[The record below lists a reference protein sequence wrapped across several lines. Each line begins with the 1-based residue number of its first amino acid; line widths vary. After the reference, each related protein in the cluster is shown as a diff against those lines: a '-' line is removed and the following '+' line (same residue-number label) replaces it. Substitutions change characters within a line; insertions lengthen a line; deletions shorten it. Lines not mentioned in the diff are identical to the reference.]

1 MLARFERLM
10 EDAVEGSLRR
20 VFPTTIQPV
29 QLAKAAARAMEEA
42 QLIGLHG
49 AEVPNSY
56 RLRLAPADLERF
68 ADYRVTLARELNAY
82 LVEYAR
88 DRGLRPIAEPNV
100 ELIEDRGVRVGSV
113 RAEARFVDLAPAL
126 ETEVEAAV
134 AGTRR
139 LRLADLASA
148 RPSQPR
154 SPVQSSQAPTHME
167 RTLWLTDRD
176 GLRFALEPQ
185 MGVVRVGRATD
196 NEIAIDNQRV
206 SRYHAQVRWV
216 ESSWLV
222 YDLDSTNGTFVD
234 GQRVPAV
241 RPYVLGPDSQLRLGD
256 HDLQVVQDVVRNDSD
271 SARSPSVEAKER

>member
-68 ADYRVTLARELNAY
+68 ADYRVTLSRELSTY

-88 DRGLRPIAEPNV
+88 DRGLRPIAEPRV
-100 ELIEDRGVRVGSV
+100 ELVEDRGVRAGSV
-113 RAEARFVDLAPAL
+113 RAEARFVDLAPAR
-126 ETEVEAAV
+126 ESEIEAAV

-148 RPSQPR
+148 RPSLAPQPPA
-154 SPVQSSQAPTHME
+154 SE
-167 RTLWLTDRD
+167 RALWLTDRD
-176 GLRFALEPQ
+176 GLRFALEPA
-185 MGVVRVGRATD
+185 MGVVRVGRAAD
-196 NEIAIDNQRV
+196 NEISIDNQRV
-206 SRYHAQVRWV
+206 SRYHAQLRWV

-234 GQRVPAV
+234 DQRVSPTQPHA
-241 RPYVLGPDSQLRLGD
+241 LGPTGQLRLGD
-256 HDLQVVQDVVRNDSD
+256 HDLDVVQDVARNAPD
-271 SARSPSVEAKER
+271 SAEQRVPQVTEG

>member
-1 MLARFERLM
+1 M

-20 VFPTTIQPV
+20 VFQTTIQPV

-56 RLRLAPADLERF
+56 RLRLAPVDLERF

-82 LVEYAR
+82 LLEYAR
-88 DRGLRPIAEPNV
+88 DRGLRPIAEPRV
-100 ELIEDRGVRVGSV
+100 ELIEDRGVRAGSV
-113 RAEARFVDLAPAL
+113 RAEARFVDLAPAR
-126 ETEVEAAV
+126 ESEIEAAV

-148 RPSQPR
+148 GPSRQPK
-154 SPVQSSQAPTHME
+154 ATE
-167 RTLWLTDRD
+167 RALRLTDRD
-176 GLRFALEPQ
+176 GLRFALEPP
-185 MGVVRVGRATD
+185 MGVVRVGRAAD

-206 SRYHAQVRWV
+206 SRYHAQLRWV
-216 ESSWLV
+216 ESTWLI

-234 GQRVPAV
+234 GERVSPTQP
-241 RPYVLGPDSQLRLGD
+241 RVLGPGAQLRLGD
-256 HDLQVVQDVVRNDSD
+256 HELDVVTNVVRNESD
-271 SARSPSVEAKER
+271 SVGPRAAHPSES

>member
-20 VFPTTIQPV
+20 VFPTSIQPV
-29 QLAKAAARAMEEA
+29 QLAKAAARAMDEA

-82 LVEYAR
+82 LVEYAH
-88 DRGLRPIAEPNV
+88 DRGLRPIAEPRV
-100 ELIEDRGVRVGSV
+100 ELVEDRGVRVGSV

-148 RPSQPR
+148 RPSQA
-154 SPVQSSQAPTHME
+154 APLAGAIE
-167 RTLWLTDRD
+167 RALWLTDRD
-176 GLRFALEPQ
+176 GLRFALEPATG
-185 MGVVRVGRATD
+185 MVRIGRATD

-206 SRYHAQVRWV
+206 SRYHAQLRWV

-234 GQRVPAV
+234 GQRVSPSQP
-241 RPYVLGPDSQLRLGD
+241 RVLGLKGQLRLGD
-256 HDLQVVQDVVRNDSD
+256 HDLDLGQDVVRNDSD
-271 SARSPSVEAKER
+271 SAGPPAAPAKEG

>member
-10 EDAVEGSLRR
+10 EDAVEGSFRR

-49 AEVPNSY
+49 AEVPNHY

-82 LVEYAR
+82 LVEYAQ
-88 DRGLRPIAEPNV
+88 DRGLKPIAEPRV
-100 ELIEDRGVRVGSV
+100 ELVEDRAVRAGSV
-113 RAEARFVDLAPAL
+113 RAEARFVDLAPAR
-126 ETEVEAAV
+126 ESEIEAAV

-148 RPSQPR
+148 RPSQP
-154 SPVQSSQAPTHME
+154 PPAAIE
-167 RTLWLTDRD
+167 RVLWLNDRD
-176 GLRFALEPQ
+176 GLRFALEPP

-206 SRYHAQVRWV
+206 SRYHAQLRWV

-234 GQRVPAV
+234 EQRVVAPQP
-241 RPYVLGPDSQLRLGD
+241 RSLGPGAILRLGD
-256 HDLQVVQDVVRNDSD
+256 HELDVVQDVVRNESD
-271 SARSPSVEAKER
+271 SVET